1 MNEKYEPNAYDVN
14 ELSNLVTN
22 NKLKKNNH
30 SNLSHLN
37 MDGLRN
43 QLARKK
49 SGFGS
54 SSANLRTP
62 FVERCDNFK
71 VTLRGWLYRLEGS
84 ALKQWKRR
92 WFVLGDYCLFYYK
105 DTQEQKL
112 LGSVLLPSYI
122 TSQCQASE
130 DGITRKFSF
139 KLEHQNMKTYFLAAD
154 SKESMNQW
162 IHALSLASIMQ
173 FNYSTTFSKNDANPE
188 RNQTDCHDAK
198 TNQVRDESRRLL
210 SPSHDNKI
218 KNGIDEESGFNS
230 YQSKRAVQQPNL
242 TLNSGDKYP
251 DSYNN
256 VGLPPITYPAYLA
269 NFKSPDFILP
279 HQKRSHYAN
288 APPKPR
294 RSQPNEFSMNL
305 DNTESI
311 YNHPNQSFSNHFPNH
326 LPNYLPNQLPSQHPN
341 HFYNHHSNHYGQ
353 YMVSKNAPFNPSFMG
368 PNQSTPDL
376 IAHNRSV
383 TSPTNLK
390 QPVQSRDQI
399 NKSSNSISIQPPPP
413 PPFPSS
419 MTSCNPL
426 HYSIPPVYL
435 SSSTRYQLN
444 DANNFVVN
452 TNYNPSHANNRPKP
466 RLPPR
471 PHSADFLERNQA
483 KEEMTLIK
491 NDTQPSKLEITNTMN
506 GASEKNGNGAENFS
520 RIDSE
525 LNANQSRVMPVR
537 PKSSLERYD
546 PYYYKLYDKY
556 NQEIIYEPKNSQ
568 LLASSLVSPSPKT
581 WSECLRSTSNIQT
594 KDEFFNEVTNLQNS
608 NLISNNLADLKQKMS
623 PLSNLD
629 GSVKLNQA
637 QKEESI
643 QRLMEWKQRMMQS
656 PLNKRN
662 LASIKPQSVLSP
674 VEYNQNGHNNVPLRP
689 PLPKEY
695 RNKMY
700 SPNDQFVDDKNSNVR
715 HLMFIRERS
724 KSFGSS
730 IPTNDVSYSSDDEG
744 KIQIN

>member
-1 MNEKYEPNAYDVN
+1 VNEKYEPNAYDVN

-311 YNHPNQSFSNHFPNH
+311 YNHPNQSFSNHF
-326 LPNYLPNQLPSQHPN
+326 LFSL
-341 HFYNHHSNHYGQ
+341 
-353 YMVSKNAPFNPSFMG
+353 
-368 PNQSTPDL
+368 
-376 IAHNRSV
+376 
-383 TSPTNLK
+383 
-390 QPVQSRDQI
+390 
-399 NKSSNSISIQPPPP
+399 
-413 PPFPSS
+413 
-419 MTSCNPL
+419 
-426 HYSIPPVYL
+426 
-435 SSSTRYQLN
+435 
-444 DANNFVVN
+444 FV
-452 TNYNPSHANNRPKP
+452 
-466 RLPPR
+466 
-471 PHSADFLERNQA
+471 
-483 KEEMTLIK
+483 I
-491 NDTQPSKLEITNTMN
+491 
-506 GASEKNGNGAENFS
+506 
-520 RIDSE
+520 
-525 LNANQSRVMPVR
+525 
-537 PKSSLERYD
+537 
-546 PYYYKLYDKY
+546 
-556 NQEIIYEPKNSQ
+556 
-568 LLASSLVSPSPKT
+568 
-581 WSECLRSTSNIQT
+581 C
-594 KDEFFNEVTNLQNS
+594 
-608 NLISNNLADLKQKMS
+608 QK
-623 PLSNLD
+623 
-629 GSVKLNQA
+629 
-637 QKEESI
+637 
-643 QRLMEWKQRMMQS
+643 
-656 PLNKRN
+656 
-662 LASIKPQSVLSP
+662 
-674 VEYNQNGHNNVPLRP
+674 
-689 PLPKEY
+689 
-695 RNKMY
+695 
-700 SPNDQFVDDKNSNVR
+700 
-715 HLMFIRERS
+715 
-724 KSFGSS
+724 
-730 IPTNDVSYSSDDEG
+730 
-744 KIQIN
+744 